1 MGQMRSGTKV
11 YSESFKRKVVD
22 QISSGQ
28 LTVAEAIRF
37 YDIRGKYSL
46 IKKWFKRFGIP
57 YEFVY
62 THTTETEFMPDKKP
76 KSIQKMSSKK
86 QVTEARIKE
95 LEAALERSELE
106 AAFYKKVIEV
116 AERELKIPI
125 LKKSN
130 TKQSKK

>member
-1 MGQMRSGTKV
+1 MKSGTKL
-11 YSESFKRKVVD
+11 YTESFKRKVVEE
-22 QISSGQ
+22 ISSGQ
-28 LTVAEAIRF
+28 LTVAEAIRY

-62 THTTETEFMPDKKP
+62 THTTETETMSDKEP
-76 KSIQKMSSKK
+76 KSVQKPISED
-86 QVTEARIKE
+86 QLTTARIKE
-95 LEAALERSELE
+95 LEAALKRSELE